1 MTEVEARGVAHEQ
14 NTASSEMVGGHGPHE
29 HGDAQYVRVWGILL
43 ALLAVSVIG
52 PLLGV
57 PWLTLITAFGIA
69 VVKAFLVAKRFMHL
83 DLEPRYV
90 VYALATCA
98 ALALLFFAG
107 TAPDVMRHRGRG
119 WENLAAQAEVQ
130 RATRAAAPASK
141 APAPPAPAA
150 PMAPELA
157 FSSICASCHGAEG
170 NGAGPAAVAL
180 DPKPANFQAPEF
192 WQSRDVAHI
201 AKVIRNGG
209 ASVGRSP
216 LMPSFGGQFDE
227 QAALALAEYVSSRF
241 RPKGAAR

>member
-1 MTEVEARGVAHEQ
+1 MTQVEARGVAYEQ
-14 NTASSEMVGGHGPHE
+14 NAAASEAAHGHGPQHE
-29 HGDAQYVRVWGILL
+29 DGDAPYIRVWGVLL
-43 ALLAVSVIG
+43 ALLAVSVLG

-69 VVKAFLVAKRFMHL
+69 MVKAYLVAKRFMHL

-90 VYALATCA
+90 VYVLVTCV

-119 WENLAAQAEVQ
+119 WENLAAQSEVQ
-130 RATRAAAPASK
+130 RATRTAAPASM
-141 APAPPAPAA
+141 ARTPAA
-150 PMAPELA
+150 PMPPELA
-157 FSSICASCHGAEG
+157 FTSICATCHGTEG

-180 DPKPANFQAPEF
+180 NPKPANFQSPEF

-216 LMPSFGGQFDE
+216 LMPSFGAQFDE
-227 QAALALAEYVSSRF
+227 KAALALAEYVSSRF
-241 RPKGAAR
+241 RPKGAE